1 MVKESKTN
9 YELYMESPE
18 ALAKA
23 FVSVYI
29 SGMQAAADLSS
40 NEIEV
45 LVGDTENVYKLVNSY
60 YNALMSPVLNYYGIV
75 D

>member
-1 MVKESKTN
+1 MESKTN

-29 SGMQAAADLSS
+29 SGMQATANLSS
-40 NEIEV
+40 DEIEV
-45 LVGDTENVYKLVNSY
+45 LVGDIEKVYKKLVNSY